1 MDLLVNVFV
10 VLHLLGMAAII
21 GSALFVAR
29 GAVTP
34 ALLWGA
40 RAQLVTGLALV
51 GLVQAN
57 DEEVNNTKIA
67 VKLVVAI
74 AVVACAEIA
83 GARERKGGG
92 SRPQLV
98 TAAGALALVNVL
110 VAVLWTTGS

>member
-1 MDLLVNVFV
+1 MEILINVFV

-34 ALLWGA
+34 ALVWGA
-40 RAQLVTGLALV
+40 RAQLVTGIILV

-57 DEEVNNTKIA
+57 DEEPDNMKIG
-67 VKLVVAI
+67 VKLLVAI

-83 GARERKGGG
+83 AAKGRKGDA
-92 SRPQLV
+92 RPQLV
-98 TAAGALALVNVL
+98 TAAGVLALVNVL